1 MADPYY
7 ITSSVTGKTYDVFSV
22 IRLLNIRQVA
32 FYMNLGIPLQDI
44 EVSQDRK
51 TGLPVLVFYFNRD
64 DTKEAYDIWC
74 NQERTIGGVS

>member
-7 ITSSVTGKTYDVFSV
+7 ITSTVTGKTYDVFSV
-22 IRLLNIRQVA
+22 IKILNIRQAA
-32 FYMNLGIPLQDI
+32 FYMNFGCVLQDI

-74 NQERTIGGVS
+74 NQTRVT